1 MDAGTLHAALLPVC
15 PVISVSIGK
24 PDDRTTW
31 TYEAGP
37 DALPEQ
43 KTAAD
48 NLIATI
54 PVDYQPPPEPL
65 PEDVALYNHENRI
78 RSLEGAPP
86 MSLVDFVEKKA
97 RAFK

>member
-1 MDAGTLHAALLPVC
+1 MDAGTLHEALLPVC
-15 PVISVSIGK
+15 PVISVSVGL

-54 PVDYQPPPEPL
+54 PVDYVPPPQPA
-65 PEDVALYNHENRI
+65 PEDVALYDHENRI
-78 RSLEGAPP
+78 RSLEGQPP
-86 MSLVDFVEKKA
+86 LTFGDFVKK
-97 RAFK
+97 RVK